1 MHIPR
6 TVITAVVF
14 ASALCVSESVA
25 QQTRAVDGIVRSVAD
40 TTPLAGARVRVL
52 ESGSQTE
59 TNAGGRFVL
68 TSLPVTT
75 IHLVFER
82 IGVLTDTI
90 EVAPDANSIAV
101 FLQPQAVRVST
112 LVAEGAMLAMPARMR
127 FEVLAQPSTI
137 SLDPIDLENAP
148 MLLEPDVGRVAQLL
162 PGTVAKN
169 DYSIGLNVRGG
180 ESDQNLIRLDGVS
193 VLNPFHLGGLFST
206 FDVSAVERVDLIT
219 GGFPARYG
227 GRLSSV
233 MDVELRRGSR
243 SRIGIHGA
251 VSPLASRVLADGP
264 IGGTGAT
271 FLVGGR
277 RTYADAVA
285 KAFSNN
291 AFAYY
296 FADGYAK
303 LTVPTG
309 RGSISATGYWGRDA
323 LDLPWV
329 DSEPGRDAVDFAFS
343 WGNRL
348 AGLTW
353 LQPIGAAVLESH
365 VDISEFSARFGL
377 VPGQFTARNSV
388 HQITARSALAFN
400 LGAANEVQLGAG
412 MEDYRIGY
420 ESSNASLSI
429 EVPDGV
435 WVEGE
440 RVPYDFGDVVLTDP
454 GLDLEYRPR
463 VWFAYFDDNWR
474 PVSALILRLGMRVE
488 RVDGGAQLTSISP
501 RIGAKAFVTRDLAL
515 TGSVGR
521 YYQPIRSIRDQ
532 EIPITLFDF
541 WIGADELTPV
551 AQSDQVVLGFE
562 RWIED
567 DVSLVVEGY
576 AKTYDDLPLRNH
588 EDDPGVR
595 GDEFLIA
602 TGSAW
607 GCDILLRRHRGLI
620 RGWVAY
626 SYARVLREV
635 GSESFPPAHDR
646 RHTLN
651 VVLQTP
657 GPLRSAMSVR
667 WGYGSGLPYTG
678 IVGQWP
684 HREYNAELNIFER
697 PRVEGIS
704 TTING
709 ERYPHYSR
717 LDVGFHWE
725 FGLLGGSLQPY
736 VNIVNVLNRKNVFA
750 YIFDYDD
757 VPPTRSGWSQLPI
770 LPTVGVEFSW

>member
-1 MHIPR
+1 MYRPR
-6 TVITAVVF
+6 TVITTLAF
-14 ASALCVSESVA
+14 ASVLFASESVA
-25 QQTRAVDGIVRSVAD
+25 QQIRAVDGVVRSVAD
-40 TTPLAGARVRVL
+40 TTLLAGVRVRVL
-52 ESGSQTE
+52 EMPSQTD
-59 TNAGGRFVL
+59 TDGNGRFVL
-68 TSLPVTT
+68 TKLPAAT

-82 IGVLTDTI
+82 IGVLADTI
-90 EVAPDANSIAV
+90 AVAPGTHSISV
-101 FLQPQAVRVST
+101 FLQPLAVRVST

-148 MLLEPDVGRVAQLL
+148 MLLEPDVGRIAQLL

-243 SRIGIHGA
+243 SRVALHGA
-251 VSPLASRVLADGP
+251 VSPLASRVLVDGP

-271 FLVGGR
+271 FMIGGR
-277 RTYADAVA
+277 RTYADALA
-285 KAFSNN
+285 KAFAAN

-296 FADGYAK
+296 FADGFAK

-353 LQPIGAAVLESH
+353 LQPIGATVLESH
-365 VDISEFSARFGL
+365 VDISEFSTRFGL
-377 VPGQFTARNSV
+377 VPSQFTARNSV
-388 HQITARSALAFN
+388 HQVTARSALAFN
-400 LGAANEVQLGAG
+400 LAAQNDVQLGAG
-412 MEDYRIGY
+412 IEDYRIGY

-435 WVEGE
+435 LVDGE

-463 VWFAYFDDNWR
+463 VWFAYLDDHWR
-474 PVSALILRLGMRVE
+474 PVSPLILRLGLRVE
-488 RVDGGAQLTSISP
+488 HVDGGAGLTGISP
-501 RIGAKAFVTRDLAL
+501 RVGVKAFVTNDFAL

-551 AQSDQVVLGFE
+551 ARSDQVVLGFE
-562 RWIED
+562 QWFEH
-567 DVSLVVEGY
+567 DVSLVLEGY
-576 AKTYDDLPLRNH
+576 AKTFDDLPLRNH

-607 GCDILLRRHRGLI
+607 GCDLLLRKHRGLI
-620 RGWVAY
+620 RGWIAY

-646 RHTLN
+646 RHTVN
-651 VVLQTP
+651 VVLQAP
-657 GPLRSAMSVR
+657 GPLGSAMSVR

-678 IVGQWP
+678 IVGQWS
-684 HREYNAELNIFER
+684 HQEYNAELHFFER
-697 PRVEGIS
+697 PRPEGIS

-725 FGLLGGSLQPY
+725 FAWLGGSWQPY
-736 VNIVNVLNRKNVFA
+736 VNIVNVYNRKNVFA

-757 VPPTRSGWSQLPI
+757 VPPPRSGWSQLPI